1 MHVDIITIFPSM
13 FDSVLSS
20 SILKRAIEKGKL
32 EVKVHNLRDYAEDKH
47 NTTDDAPYGGGAGMV
62 MKVEPIAK
70 CLKDVEKK
78 KKGFKILLTP
88 AGKKFDQALAK
99 KLAKKK
105 NLIFVCG
112 HYEGFDERVR
122 DYIDEE
128 ISIGDYVLTGG
139 EIPAMLIVDAVM
151 RLLPGVLGND
161 ESAKNE
167 SFMEG
172 LLDYPHYTRPADYKG
187 KKVPEVLLSGNHE
200 KIAKWR
206 SEEAFKLTKEKR
218 PDLLAKASKLTRVQD
233 NKMTRLESNKKTR

>member
-151 RLLPGVLGND
+151 RL
-161 ESAKNE
+161 
-167 SFMEG
+167 
-172 LLDYPHYTRPADYKG
+172 PADYKG

-206 SEEAFKLTKEKR
+206 SEEALKLTKEKR
-218 PDLLAKASKLTRVQD
+218 PDLLAKERKST
-233 NKMTRLESNKKTR
+233 S